1 MSSSK
6 KVQQL
11 KLVDGIMAAWNKLKD
26 FFKNLWSDVS
36 SGAFDFLKPVTDLW
50 DKFTDNAQNTT
61 NLIPAKNENTKA
73 IKLPDLKHLKT
84 DVVRNQSNNFNITI
98 NAVKNDDSESI
109 TDKVMNRVSDFS
121 KTFLYDPVPEVL

>member
-1 MSSSK
+1 
-6 KVQQL
+6 
-11 KLVDGIMAAWNKLKD
+11 MAAWNKLKD

-36 SGAFDFLKPVTDLW
+36 FGAFDFLKPVTDFW
-50 DKFTDNAQNTT
+50 DTFTGNAQNTT
-61 NLIPAKNENTKA
+61 NLIPTKNENTKA